1 MDLRETC
8 GMHRVVVDEPYKFVP
23 PYRRRWFSWL
33 FRLWLRPFLRRR
45 YGLVAYQYEGL
56 EHLRESLRA
65 GHGILLC
72 PNHSRDSDPM
82 LMGMLCRKVP
92 CHLFTLASW
101 HLFCQSRLEAAVI
114 RLLGGFSIFREG
126 IDREALSTA
135 VEVLSAAERP
145 LVVFPEGVISRSND
159 RLLGLMEGVS
169 FIARSAAR
177 RRAALQPPGAV
188 VIHPLAIRYELMGDL
203 RESVGP
209 VLSRLEE
216 RTFWKTHEHLPLRD
230 RIRKLALALLA
241 SREVEVLGDSGS
253 GAMRPRIRHLISKVL
268 VPYEQRWL
276 GCARRGDAVGRVK
289 DLRAAILPELL
300 GGTLTAEETAE
311 RWRTL
316 TDCYYVQTLSLYPED
331 YLDDGVRGRMT
342 PERIAE
348 TVHRL
353 EEDLTDSISLR
364 PEWRVRF
371 LIGEAIPVDAGRRTR
386 GEDSLMQTL
395 RERMLGLLGVQDW
408 WPPEP
413 VESVEETE

>member
-1 MDLRETC
+1 
-8 GMHRVVVDEPYKFVP
+8 MHRVVVDEPYKFVP
-23 PYRRRWFSWL
+23 PYRKRWFSWL
-33 FRLWLRPFLRRR
+33 FRWWLRPFLRQR
-45 YGLVAYQYEGL
+45 YGLVEYQYEGL
-56 EHLRESLRA
+56 EHLRASLKA
-65 GHGILLC
+65 GHGILVC

-126 IDREALSTA
+126 VDREALSTA
-135 VEVLSAAERP
+135 VDVLSTAERP

-177 RRAALQPPGAV
+177 RRAAAQPPGKV
-188 VIHPLAIRYELMGDL
+188 VIHPLAIRYELRGDL
-203 RESVGP
+203 QESLGP
-209 VLSRLEE
+209 VLSRLED
-216 RTFWKTHEHLPLRD
+216 RTFWKTHEHLSLRE
-230 RIRKLALALLA
+230 RIRRLALAQLA
-241 SREVEVLGDSGS
+241 SREVEILGDSTS
-253 GAMRPRIRHLISKVL
+253 GAMRPRIRHLITEVL

-276 GCARRGDAVGRVK
+276 GGARQGDAVGRVK

-300 GGTLTAEETAE
+300 GGKLTAEETAE
-311 RWRTL
+311 RWRVL
-316 TDCYYVQTLSLYPED
+316 TNCYYVQTLSLYPED
-331 YLDDGVRGRMT
+331 YLDDGVRGPLT

-353 EEDLTDSISLR
+353 EEDLTDSITLR

-371 LIGEAIPVDAGRRTR
+371 RIGEALVVEPSRRTR
-386 GEDSLMQTL
+386 GEDPLIQTL
-395 RERMLGLLGVQDW
+395 REQMLGLLGVQDW

-413 VESVEETE
+413 VESVDGRD